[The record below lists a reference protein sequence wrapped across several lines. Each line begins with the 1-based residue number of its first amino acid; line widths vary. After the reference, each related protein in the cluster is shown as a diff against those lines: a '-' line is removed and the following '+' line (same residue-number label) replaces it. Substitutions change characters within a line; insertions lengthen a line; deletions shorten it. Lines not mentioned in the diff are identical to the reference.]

1 MPFRSSLRTREQALA
16 IASYNIVFQG
26 FLLMLSIP
34 AILITCLIM
43 IPVHIASFWKQ

>member
-1 MPFRSSLRTREQALA
+1 MPFDSSPHTCEQAPVST
-16 IASYNIVFQG
+16 SYNILFQG

-43 IPVHIASFWKQ
+43 IPVHIASYWKQ